1 METTLAKWL
10 EVNELVKY
18 LDVLVSNDINSVE
31 LVKSLSEEDLKELG
45 VSLGDRKRFEK
56 AILESDKAYS
66 DFEND
71 VISNYPYVI
80 TYPFKRMLDEED
92 GRNKLELL
100 AYSFLNLMKYVGLI
114 LASDYFNLP
123 FKKNNTNIISDQ
135 AFIL

>member
-1 METTLAKWL
+1 MENTLAKWL
-10 EVNELVKY
+10 EVHELAKY

-31 LVKSLSEEDLKELG
+31 LVKSLSVEDLKELG

-56 AILESDKAYS
+56 AIQGFAKSYS
-66 DFEND
+66 DFENE

-80 TYPFKRMLDEED
+80 AYPFKRMLDEEH

-114 LASDYFNLP
+114 PAIEYFNLP
-123 FKKNNTNIISDQ
+123 LKK
-135 AFIL
+135 